1 MTNEFQLKQITAAI
15 LLASASMAAV
25 AAEAAAHE
33 SAHEDTVSE
42 VQSEPNAAPSE
53 TNAKPE
59 VVEVNTSTLEQLTF
73 ETYGAFK
80 DSLTLLL
87 KGSLPI
93 AVYAEVA
100 EGLGLEGLEVD
111 AESAEK
117 NLLDTFYDNFFE
129 LSETEGFDA
138 DTYKKQIV
146 QELSNAYG
154 FSVAYVEP
162 EASGMGSLG
171 IIAGIAGIAAAGGG
185 SGGGGVATCW
195 GGPCSPIYD
204 KSSFETTEY
213 NNQYGLGLINA
224 SSVYQ
229 YGGFGDGVTVAV
241 FDSGIRSTH
250 EAFVGR
256 IATGGYD
263 YVNNTAGVT
272 TDEDGHGTHVAGIIA
287 GNRGSGDVHGVA
299 YRSKLMPF
307 KIIESLDNAWT
318 RDTALAHA
326 VSRSLTNEAY
336 INNHSWGLV
345 RNDPNKTPISI
356 NDPSRM
362 GYIDG
367 LPISQLAFIQS
378 VNSGAVHVWSAGNAG
393 QTEVGILA
401 GAPDINANFLKGWI
415 AVVAVDSNGNL
426 ASYSNHCGLA
436 ALWCIAAPGSTVKSA
451 GAGADSEYVNNSGTS
466 MAAPHVSGAIAA
478 LKTRFPNL
486 SFQQVRDRILVTANK
501 VGIYATRLTY
511 GQGLLDLDAA
521 SSPVGSLSVP
531 TTSSETG
538 SSSGTSGSTLILP
551 AGITLSALP
560 SEILVLDSFQ
570 NAPFYMK
577 TGDFVKSASPRL
589 RFKQTMLFPEGS
601 TFSASKGDLS
611 FSRSDN
617 LVEVKKSA
625 NDSRLG
631 FATGNFGA
639 ADVGF
644 EASPISFFNS
654 NGVSVST
661 QYERIGGRGITS
673 LTSWTDIDQNDSTDS
688 AQYIDQITTIGF
700 LPTFTGGTMVSQSY
714 ALANNDQIEF
724 GVASLNP
731 RGSYGALLGAGAFKI
746 EPSSTS
752 SAWIGYTSEQK
763 FASGAGVRSTLSFTN
778 YWIDQDVS
786 NSLVRADNGLEIQ
799 DLEFTSSFTDAK
811 QKTTASLVLGV
822 AQSHGS
828 SDFIFSIPTTID
840 AEGKISYSD
849 SSIPAKTLFNEK
861 RAKMSLSREIG
872 SDASIS
878 AVYGVKE
885 SSTRDYVMGVGV
897 QIAF

>member
-1 MTNEFQLKQITAAI
+1 MKKECQLKQITASI
-15 LLASASMAAV
+15 ILASVSMGAV
-25 AAEAAAHE
+25 AAESTSPN
-33 SAHEDTVSE
+33 SAPDDTVSE
-42 VQSEPNAAPSE
+42 VQFEEKPAFSQNNADQQ
-53 TNAKPE
+53 T
-59 VVEVNTSTLEQLTF
+59 VEVNTSALEQLTF
-73 ETYGAFK
+73 DTYGAFK

-87 KGSLPI
+87 KDSLPI
-93 AVYAEVA
+93 AVYAQVA
-100 EGLGLEGLEVD
+100 AGLSLAGFEAD
-111 AESAEK
+111 AESVEK

-138 DTYKKQIV
+138 DNYKRQII
-146 QELSNAYG
+146 QELSDTYG

-162 EASGMGSLG
+162 EASGIGSLG
-171 IIAGIAGIAAAGGG
+171 IIAGIAGIAAAGGSGG
-185 SGGGGVATCW
+185 SGGVVTCW
-195 GGPCSPIYD
+195 GGPCAPIYE

-213 NNQYGLGLINA
+213 NNQYGLRLINA

-229 YGGFGDGVTVAV
+229 YGGFGDGITVAV

-250 EAFVGR
+250 EAFMGR
-256 IATGGYD
+256 LATGGYD

-272 TDEDGHGTHVAGIIA
+272 TDGVSGHGTHVSGIIA
-287 GNRGSGDVHGVA
+287 GNRGIGDMHGVA
-299 YRSKLMPF
+299 YNAKLMPF
-307 KIIESLDNAWT
+307 KILGTLNTAWT
-318 RDTALAHA
+318 LDTALAHA
-326 VSRSLTNEAY
+326 VQRSLTNGAY
-336 INNHSWGLV
+336 VNNHSWGLV
-345 RNDPNKTPISI
+345 DNSQNEILI
-356 NDPSRM
+356 NDPSRA
-362 GYIDG
+362 GYYAAVTDSV
-367 LPISQLAFIQS
+367 LKFVHS
-378 VNSGAVHVWSAGNAG
+378 VNEGSVHVWSAGNAG
-393 QTEVGILA
+393 QTEVGIFA
-401 GAPDINANFLKGWI
+401 GAPDINANLLKGWI

-436 ALWCIAAPGSTVKSA
+436 ALWCLAAPGSTVKSA
-451 GAGADSEYVNNSGTS
+451 GAGTDSQYVNNNGTS

-501 VGIYATRLTY
+501 SGIYATRLTY

-521 SSPVGSLSVP
+521 SSPIGSLSVP

-538 SSSGTSGSTLILP
+538 SSSGISGSTLILP

-601 TFSASKGDLS
+601 TFLASKGDLS

-639 ADVGF
+639 ADGGF
-644 EASPISFFNS
+644 EVFPISFFNS

-673 LTSWTDIDQNDSTDS
+673 LTSWTDIDQDDSTDS
-688 AQYIDQITTIGF
+688 VRYIDQITTIGF

-746 EPSSTS
+746 EPLSTS
-752 SAWIGYTSEQK
+752 SAWIGYTSEQE

-822 AQSHGS
+822 AQSYGS

-840 AEGKISYSD
+840 AGGKISYSD

-878 AVYGVKE
+878 AVYGFKE
-885 SSTRDYVMGVGV
+885 SLTRDYVMGLGV
-897 QIAF
+897 QIGF